1 MVSIS
6 SRLPSLSNC
15 TEKLSN
21 LKKCKT
27 GIKAGGVMGAL
38 FCVPDFL
45 GVPGAFKL
53 KYNTDGEKVEGLN
66 WKSGFKEIGKSTVKC
81 LSYLAIPT
89 AILGA
94 AAAAG
99 PAMAAL
105 AVAGSVGSTFALG
118 PIFEKFL
125 PEEKTVVAEA
135 CKKKGINF
143 DQVA

>member
-27 GIKAGGVMGAL
+27 GIKASGVMGAL

-53 KYNTDGEKVEGLN
+53 KYNTDGEKVEG
-66 WKSGFKEIGKSTVKC
+66 
-81 LSYLAIPT
+81 
-89 AILGA
+89 
-94 AAAAG
+94 
-99 PAMAAL
+99 
-105 AVAGSVGSTFALG
+105 
-118 PIFEKFL
+118 
-125 PEEKTVVAEA
+125 
-135 CKKKGINF
+135 
-143 DQVA
+143 

>member
-1 MVSIS
+1 MVSIN

-15 TEKLSN
+15 TNKISN
-21 LKKCKT
+21 LKNYKT
-27 GIKAGGVMGAL
+27 GIKTSGIMGAL

-66 WKSGFKEIGKSTVKC
+66 WKSGLKELGKSTVKC
-81 LSYLAIPT
+81 LSYLTIPT

-99 PAMAAL
+99 PVIAAL

-118 PIFEKFL
+118 PIFEKLL

-135 CKKKGINF
+135 CKKKGINL